1 MSFHPFL
8 TGWKISR
15 RVKKIREQKTNLG
28 SKLMKKLTT
37 FFAATALASL
47 MAGAAWSKTFVF
59 CSEGSPEG
67 FDPGLYTAG
76 TTFDASAHTV
86 YSRLLEFTKGT
97 TETEPGLAESW
108 TISDDGLEYT
118 FKLRPGVKF
127 QTTEFFTPTR
137 ELNADDVIFSLERQ
151 WKSDHPWHGYV
162 TGGSWEYFAGMG
174 MPELIESIEKVDDMT
189 VKIKV
194 KRREAPFLANLAM
207 PFASIMSKEYADKL
221 QADGKLIQLNQMPL
235 GTGPFAFVGYQQ
247 DAVIRYKAHPDYW
260 GGKQKID
267 DLVFSITTDAAV
279 RFQKLKAGECHLMP
293 YPNAADVEAMK
304 ADPNLKVMEQA
315 GLNVAYL
322 AYNTTQ
328 PPFDKVEVRK
338 ALNKAINK
346 QAIVDAVFQGQATP
360 AVNPIPPTMWSY
372 NDTIEDDT
380 YEPEVAKKMLED
392 AGVNDLSMKLWAMP
406 VARPYMLNARRAAEL
421 MQADF
426 AKIGVEAEIVTYEW
440 AEYLERSKAKDRDG
454 AVILGWTGDNGD
466 PDNFLD
472 TLLGC
477 DAVGGNNRAQ
487 WCNQEFDDLV
497 TKAKEATSVEERTKL
512 YEEAQV
518 VFKRE
523 APWATLDHS
532 LSIVPMRKNVEGFV
546 QSPLGDFAFDGVDIV
561 E

>member
-1 MSFHPFL
+1 M
-8 TGWKISR
+8 
-15 RVKKIREQKTNLG
+15 IR
-28 SKLMKKLTT
+28 KLT
-37 FFAATALASL
+37 FAAALA
-47 MAGAAWSKTFVF
+47 AATVLSGVASAKTFVY

-76 TTFDASAHTV
+76 TTFDAAAHTV
-86 YSRLLEFTKGT
+86 YNRLLEFKKGT

-108 TISDDGLEYT
+108 EISDDGLEYT
-118 FKLRPGVKF
+118 FKLRPGVES

-137 ELNADDVIFSLERQ
+137 DLNADDVIFSFERQ
-151 WKSDHPWHGYV
+151 FSADNAWNQYV
-162 TGGSWEYFAGMG
+162 PGTSWEYFSGMG
-174 MPELIESIEKVDDMT
+174 MPDLISSIEKVDDMT
-189 VKIKV
+189 VKFV
-194 KRREAPFLANLAM
+194 LKRKEAPFLANVAM

-221 QADGKLIQLNQMPL
+221 DADGKKEQLNQMPL
-235 GTGPFAFVGYQQ
+235 GTGPFAFVAYQQ
-247 DAVIRYKAHPDYW
+247 DAVIRYKANPDYW

-267 DLVFSITTDAAV
+267 DLVFAITTDAAV
-279 RFQKLKAGECHLMP
+279 RYQKLKAGECHLMP
-293 YPNAADVEAMK
+293 YPNSADVEAMK
-304 ADPNLKVMEQA
+304 ADPALKVMEQE

-328 PPFDKVEVRK
+328 APFDKVEVRK

-346 QAIVDAVFQGQATP
+346 EAIVDAVFQGAATP
-360 AVNPIPPTMWSY
+360 AKNPIPPTMWSY
-372 NDTIEDDT
+372 NDAIEDDT
-380 YEPEVAKKMLED
+380 YDPEAAKKMLED
-392 AGVNDLSMKLWAMP
+392 AGVTGLSMKVWAMP

-421 MQADF
+421 IQSDF
-426 AKIGVEAEIVTYEW
+426 DKIGVKVEIVSYEW
-440 AEYLERSKAKDRDG
+440 AEYLDRSKAKDRDG
-454 AVILGWTGDNGD
+454 AVMLGWTGDNGD

-497 TKAKEATSVEERTKL
+497 SKAKTSSDKAERTKL

-523 APWATLDHS
+523 APWATIDHS
-532 LSIVPMRKNVEGFV
+532 LSVVPMRKEVEGFV
-546 QSPLGDFAFDGVDIV
+546 QSPLGDFAFDGVDIT